1 MNESITFYI
10 FAAGLVILASFVANK
25 YKQTFSS
32 EHSKDE
38 YEMVKQY
45 LLNDSP
51 LYGYNRPKIWIHSKY
66 EINARK
72 WQNFQSRNSTDLNQP
87 YLYLTIQ
94 SIINHCGN
102 DFHVCL
108 IDDDTFQK
116 LIPTWDIDISSLA
129 DPMKS
134 HIRNIGMLE
143 LVYYYGGIVLP
154 NSFLCT
160 RSLIDLYHTN
170 KAFVCEN
177 INRYVNILKD
187 KQRTLFIPDIEIMG
201 APKNCEFVKHFVEYL
216 KREIYNGHFHTE
228 NDFLGSK
235 NQFCIDQIHQH
246 NIYLVDGE
254 YIGIKTRHGK
264 QIVLD
269 DLMEDSFLDIDSD
282 KIYGI
287 QIPRDDILRRTKYQ
301 WFAILPVKDIL
312 ESNIILSKFFKVSM
326 VDSAES
332 ILNEKTCT
340 DCIYSIRNKSVISI

>member
-25 YKQTFSS
+25 YKQTFST

-108 IDDDTFQK
+108 IDDETFQK
-116 LIPTWDIDISSLA
+116 LIPTWDIDIRNLA

-134 HIRNIGMLE
+134 HIRSIGMME

-160 RSLIDLYHTN
+160 HSLIDLYHSDR
-170 KAFVCEN
+170 AFVCEN
-177 INRYVNILKD
+177 VNRYVNIYKE
-187 KQRTLFIPDIEIMG
+187 KHRNLFIPDIEIMG
-201 APKNCEFVKHFVEYL
+201 APKNCEFVKQFADFL
-216 KREIYNGHFHTE
+216 KNEILHGHFHME

-235 NQFCIDQIHQH
+235 NQFCIDQIHNG
-246 NIYLVDGE
+246 NIRLIQGE
-254 YIGIKTRHGK
+254 HIGIKTRHGK
-264 QIVLD
+264 QIVID
-269 DLMEDSFLDIDSD
+269 DLMEESFLDIDSD
-282 KIYGI
+282 SIYGI
-287 QIPRDDILRRTKYQ
+287 QIPSDDILRRTKYQ

-326 VDSAES
+326 IDSADTLLQGS
-332 ILNEKTCT
+332 THVK
-340 DCIYSIRNKSVISI
+340 KSVISI

>member
-1 MNESITFYI
+1 MNESITFYV

-25 YKQTFSS
+25 FKQSFST

-51 LYGYNRPKIWIHSKY
+51 LYGYNRPKLWIHSKY
-66 EINARK
+66 EINARQWK
-72 WQNFQSRNSTDLNQP
+72 SFQSRNSTDINQP

-116 LIPTWDIDISSLA
+116 LIPTWDFDLSNLA

-134 HIRNIGMLE
+134 HIREIGMLQ
-143 LVYYYGGIVLP
+143 LVYYYGGLVLP

-160 RSLIDLYHTN
+160 RNLIDLYREGIQTE

-177 INRYVNILKD
+177 INRHVNLQKD
-187 KQRTLFIPDIEIMG
+187 KSRSLFIPDTEVMG
-201 APKNCEFVKHFVEYL
+201 APKNCEFIQYFVEFL
-216 KREIYNGHFHTE
+216 KKSIHNGHFYSE

-235 NQFCIDQIHQH
+235 NNYCLDNIHKG
-246 NIYLVDGE
+246 NLRLIGGE
-254 YIGIKTRHGK
+254 FVGIKSRHGK
-264 QIVLD
+264 QIGVD
-269 DLMEDSFLDIDSD
+269 DLMEESFLDIDSQQ
-282 KIYGI
+282 IYGI
-287 QIPRDDILRRTKYQ
+287 QIPRDDILRRIKYQ

-312 ESNIILSKFFKVSM
+312 ESNVILSKFFKMSM
-326 VDSAES
+326 VDSADV
-332 ILNEKTCT
+332 ILQK
-340 DCIYSIRNKSVISI
+340 KSVMEI

>member
-1 MNESITFYI
+1 MNESVTFYI

-25 YKQTFSS
+25 YKQTFST
-32 EHSKDE
+32 EHNKDE

-51 LYGYNRPKIWIHSKY
+51 LYGHNRPKIWIHSKY

-72 WQNFQSRNSTDLNQP
+72 WQNFQSRNSSDLNQP
-87 YLYLTIQ
+87 YLFLTIQ

-108 IDDDTFQK
+108 IDDETFQK

-134 HIRNIGMLE
+134 HIRSIGMME

-160 RSLIDLYHTN
+160 RSLIDLY
-170 KAFVCEN
+170 KSDRAFVCEN
-177 INRYVNILKD
+177 VNRYVNIRKE
-187 KQRTLFIPDIEIMG
+187 KHRSLFIPDIEIMG
-201 APKNCEFVKHFVEYL
+201 APKNCEHIKHFAHYL
-216 KREIYNGHFHTE
+216 KREIYNGHFHME
-228 NDFLGSK
+228 NDFVGSK
-235 NQFCIDQIHQH
+235 NQFCIDQINQG
-246 NIYLVDGE
+246 NIRLIHGE
-254 YIGIKTRHGK
+254 HIGIKTRNGK

-269 DLMEDSFLDIDSD
+269 DLMEESFLDVDTET
-282 KIYGI
+282 IYGI

-326 VDSAES
+326 IDSAD
-332 ILNEKTCT
+332 ILLQGSSYTHEK
-340 DCIYSIRNKSVISI
+340 KSVISI